1 MASHWVILIAQS
13 DQAEANS
20 MTGQDSFTVGLSAT
34 GEEPATHYW
43 AGINDVYKNQVY
55 DQLSALG
62 SFEITEQAW
71 DVPDYTTRSE
81 ILSDAGLETI
91 PGDPPAHSR

>member
-1 MASHWVILIAQS
+1 MASHWIMLIAQA

-43 AGINDVYKNQVY
+43 AGYNDSYKDQVY
-55 DQLSALG
+55 AQLSTLG
-62 SFEITEQAW
+62 SFEMTEQDW
-71 DVPDYTTRSE
+71 DSPGYITRDA
-81 ILSDAGLETI
+81 ILASAGLETI
-91 PGDPPAHSR
+91 PGGPPPR